1 MTAPDTLEIQVP
13 EESLQPEEPGLRGW
27 AWVRKRLFSTWYNA
41 LLSVVM
47 AAVFA
52 VALWWLVR
60 YVLFSDF
67 EILRVN
73 LALLMVGGFPR
84 DQLWRPAVALILTGL
99 LIGLIAG
106 MAVASAEDRSRESGL
121 AFEPAGPVNILR
133 RFWPVLAFILAV
145 LFLTDAVTPWLIAVA
160 ALVAG
165 IGALWVGRK
174 LPGAVRRFG
183 LVLFVVLVVAIY
195 LVLSGGGVGWD
206 QWGGLQLNLFLTVAG
221 IAFAFPLGLL
231 LALGRRSS
239 LPVLRVASVTYI
251 EFIRGVPLITLLLM
265 GQFVIGF
272 FLPIDVAIG
281 NVTRVLIAI
290 TLFEAAYIAEVVRGG
305 LQSVPRGQVEAA
317 QAVGLAPWKT
327 MRLVVLP
334 QALRNTIPAMVGQF
348 ISLFKDTTLVTI
360 LGMIDILGASQA
372 ANAQGPFLAQ
382 GLHLVTLP
390 FVGFAF
396 WVGSYTMSREARR
409 LERKLGVGER

>member
-1 MTAPDTLEIQVP
+1 MTLPDTIEISVP
-13 EESLQPEEPGLRGW
+13 EEGLEPEEPGLRGW

-41 LLSVVM
+41 LLTLVM
-47 AAVFA
+47 TALFA
-52 VALWWLVR
+52 LGLWSLAR
-60 YVLFSDF
+60 YLLFSDF

-84 DQLWRPAVALILTGL
+84 AQMWRPGVALILTGL

-121 AFEPAGPVNILR
+121 PFEPAGPLNILR
-133 RFWPVLAFILAV
+133 RFWPVLVFVVAV
-145 LFLTDAVTPWLIAVA
+145 LLLAETINPWLVALGTLASGIA
-160 ALVAG
+160 G
-165 IGALWVGRK
+165 QWVGRRTPAR
-174 LPGAVRRFG
+174 LRRFA
-183 LVLFVVLVVAIY
+183 LVYVVVLVVAIY

-206 QWGGLQLNLFLTVAG
+206 QWGGLHLNLFLTVAG
-221 IAFAFPLGLL
+221 IAFAFPFGLL

-239 LPVLRVASVTYI
+239 LPALRVASVTYI
-251 EFIRGVPLITLLLM
+251 ELIRGVPLITLLLL
-265 GQFVIGF
+265 GQFVIGL
-272 FLPIDVAIG
+272 FLPLNLGPG
-281 NVTRVLIAI
+281 NVTRALIAI

-317 QAVGLAPWKT
+317 QAVGLAPWRT

-348 ISLFKDTTLVTI
+348 ISLFKDTTLVT
-360 LGMIDILGASQA
+360 LLSMIDILNASQA
-372 ANAQGPFLAQ
+372 ANAQGPFLAR